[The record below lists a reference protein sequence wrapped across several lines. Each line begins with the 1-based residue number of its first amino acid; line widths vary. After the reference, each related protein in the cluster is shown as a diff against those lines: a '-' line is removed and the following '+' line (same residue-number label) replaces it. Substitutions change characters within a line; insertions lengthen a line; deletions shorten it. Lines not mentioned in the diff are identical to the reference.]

1 MTRSLIKGMHSGIPS
16 AKRNAMPHNTA
27 RNAPPRA
34 AGRWALILHI
44 LCLCCLWLPMQAQPT
59 PLSQPAPQPPAPT
72 ELQVWPAQPVA
83 LPDLSSAVRQ
93 VALWSAL
100 LTLPDEAG
108 QLQPAQVAQALAQGQ
123 GDKLAA
129 PDQSYGRWL
138 LFPYW
143 AGWQLHNPQ
152 ATAQTWLLS
161 YVLPTQDHAAVWQQQ
176 ADGAWQALA
185 PWRPDGPRAWLGAQL
200 WPVWQITLQPGETR
214 RFLLRLDGYNRMRF
228 PLEAVRSDTFARQH
242 MLLLLGIGFIF
253 AIPCVVLGYAL
264 TLWRT
269 AQDRSIPLFAIMALC
284 KMVGAAWVSGL
295 LPAAM
300 PWVDRNLA
308 GWLGW
313 SGYIIVLGLSGWHAR
328 IFLATPGRW
337 PWADRVLQGVSLF
350 WLVLVPL
357 GVVLHPDASRLTLL
371 LGGVVHTLILSA
383 LALRGLLQERS
394 AHMALFLAVWLI
406 YLGSGVLYI
415 LYRVLHLP
423 VHYTLIGNYVQG
435 SLVAAFLGAAVTVQV
450 VAKRKALQQQL
461 DRARERALLHASAQH
476 DLMQPLQSLRIH
488 TQQLS
493 EAQDPAQ
500 RQQLLGRMQ
509 TTLRQVN
516 DFLPALRQLWG
527 EETAPAPP
535 WQTLGLHAAIADVV
549 DDMRQVAQL
558 KQVHLRY
565 RPSQRKVRTDL
576 LSLQRIVRNLL
587 SNAVRY
593 TPPGGDILLACRM
606 RQGQL
611 WLLCWDTGPGM
622 PPEQAAQ
629 CFEAFTR
636 FDPEQKVPEGL
647 GLGLFSVREL
657 AASLGMPTWL
667 QSRPGRGT
675 CIGVGLWAQPEPDEN
690 LTPDHPQNHPNG

>member
-1 MTRSLIKGMHSGIPS
+1 M
-16 AKRNAMPHNTA
+16 KRGGFWAWASVVVLHLTLATHAWAADWPMDPVPLPEPVHTIELWPH
-27 RNAPPRA
+27 
-34 AGRWALILHI
+34 
-44 LCLCCLWLPMQAQPT
+44 
-59 PLSQPAPQPPAPT
+59 
-72 ELQVWPAQPVA
+72 
-83 LPDLSSAVRQ
+83 
-93 VALWSAL
+93 L
-100 LTLPDEAG
+100 LTLPDEKG
-108 QLQPAQVAQALAQGQ
+108 QLTPEQVAQALTQGRGGQ
-123 GDKLAA
+123 LDSA
-129 PDQSYGRWL
+129 DQSYGRWL
-138 LFPYW
+138 PYPYW

-161 YVLPTQDHAAVWQQQ
+161 YVLPTQDHTAIWQQQ
-176 ADGAWQALA
+176 ADGAWQTLA
-185 PWRPDGPRAWLGAQL
+185 PWRPDGPRAWMGAHL

-214 RFLLRLDGYNRMRF
+214 RFLLRIDGYNRMRF
-228 PLEAVRSDTFARQH
+228 PLEVVRSDTFAQQH

-253 AIPCVVLGYAL
+253 AIPCVVLVYAL
-264 TLWRT
+264 TLWR
-269 AQDRSIPLFAIMALC
+269 AAKDPSIPLFAVMAVC
-284 KMVGAAWVSGL
+284 EMVGAAWVSGL
-295 LPAAM
+295 MPAAM
-300 PWVDRNLA
+300 PWVDRGLA

-313 SGYIIVLGLSGWHAR
+313 SGYVIVLGLSGWHAR

-350 WLVLVPL
+350 WLVVVPVAIL
-357 GVVLHPDASRLTLL
+357 LHPDASRLTLL

-450 VAKRKALQQQL
+450 VGKRKALQQQL
-461 DRARERALLHASAQH
+461 DRARERALLNASAQH

-488 TQQLS
+488 AQQLA
-493 EAQDPAQ
+493 ETRDTAQ
-500 RQQLLGRMQ
+500 REQLLGHMQ
-509 TTLRQVN
+509 TALRQVN
-516 DFLPALRQLWG
+516 DFLPSMRHLLGDEAP
-527 EETAPAPP
+527 PAPQ
-535 WQTLGLHAAIADVV
+535 WQTLNLHAAIADVV
-549 DDMRQVAQL
+549 LDMRQVAQL

-565 RPSQRKVRTDL
+565 RPSQRQVRTDL

-606 RQGQL
+606 REGQL

-622 PPEQAAQ
+622 QPEQAAQ

-636 FDPEQKVPEGL
+636 FDAEQKVPEGL

-657 AASLGMPTWL
+657 ARALGVPTWL
-667 QSRPGRGT
+667 QSQPGRGT
-675 CIGVGLWAQPEPDEN
+675 CIGVGLIWDDKKMN
-690 LTPDHPQNHPNG
+690 LN

>member
-1 MTRSLIKGMHSGIPS
+1 MHIMCVQDTTSHFTRD
-16 AKRNAMPHNTA
+16 T
-27 RNAPPRA
+27 PRPERRHA
-34 AGRWALILHI
+34 NWGFNRMVRILG
-44 LCLCCLWLPMQAQPT
+44 LCF
-59 PLSQPAPQPPAPT
+59 
-72 ELQVWPAQPVA
+72 
-83 LPDLSSAVRQ
+83 
-93 VALWSAL
+93 AL
-100 LTLPDEAG
+100 LTMLSPSAAALPPSAALQTWAVESVVLPDQSSSERQLELWPWLLTVPDENG
-108 QLQPAQVAQALAQGQ
+108 QLQPAQVAQQLAQGQ
-123 GDKLAA
+123 GAKLSA

-138 LFPYW
+138 PYPYW
-143 AGWQLHNPQ
+143 AGWQLRNPQ

-161 YVLPTQDHAAVWQQQ
+161 YVLPTQDHTAIWQLQ
-176 ADGAWQALA
+176 ADGTWQALP
-185 PWRPDGPRAWLGAQL
+185 PWHPDGPHAWLGGHL
-200 WPVWQITLQPGETR
+200 WPVWEITLQPGETR
-214 RFLLRLDGYNRMRF
+214 RFLLRIDGYNRMRF
-228 PLEAVRSDTFARQH
+228 PLEVVRSDTFARQH

-253 AIPCVVLGYAL
+253 AIPCVVLVYAL

-269 AQDRSIPLFAIMALC
+269 AEDRSIPLFVVMALC
-284 KMVGAAWVSGL
+284 EMVGAAWVSGL
-295 LPAAM
+295 LSAVM
-300 PWVDRNLA
+300 PWVDRGLA

-337 PWADRVLQGVSLF
+337 PWADRVLLGVSLF
-350 WLVLVPL
+350 WLVVVPISIAM
-357 GVVLHPDASRLTLL
+357 HPNASRLTLL

-383 LALRGLLQERS
+383 LALRGLLQQRS

-450 VAKRKALQQQL
+450 VGKRKALEQQL
-461 DRARERALLHASAQH
+461 NRARERALLHASAQH

-493 EAQDPAQ
+493 EAQDAAQ

-509 TTLRQVN
+509 TALRQVN
-516 DFLPALRQLWG
+516 DFMPALRQLWG
-527 EETAPAPP
+527 EEATPP
-535 WQTLGLHAAIADVV
+535 PQWQTVSLHAAIADVV
-549 DDMRQVAQL
+549 DDMREVAQL

-565 RPSQRKVRTDL
+565 RPSQRRVRTDL

-593 TPPGGDILLACRM
+593 TPPGGDILLACRL
-606 RQGQL
+606 RQGQP

-636 FDPEQKVPEGL
+636 FDPDQQVSEGL

-657 AASLGMPTWL
+657 ARSLGVPTWL
-667 QSRPGRGT
+667 HSRPGHGT
-675 CIGVGLWAQPEPDEN
+675 CIGVGLNVSRSDE
-690 LTPDHPQNHPNG
+690 